1 MKILILFPFLIAII
15 FFPLTA
21 QETTGIIRPGENF
34 LNNTQE
40 ALYFLPRTSVV
51 KLFNYKTRADLDS
64 IRVDRFRDLSRV
76 CESRL
81 QYADSTIALKQN
93 EAEYWKSQLEK
104 TDAELLNQKKLNLRL
119 KDENQK
125 VKKSRVYY
133 LLGGTV
139 ASGIILIALN

>member
-1 MKILILFPFLIAII
+1 MKKLLLFIFLFTFI
-15 FFPLTA
+15 FLPLKA

-64 IRVDRFRDLSRV
+64 IRVDRFKDLSRV

-81 QYADSTIALKQN
+81 QYADSTMALKQN
-93 EAEYWKSQLEK
+93 ESNYWKSQLDK
-104 TDAELLNQKKLNLRL
+104 TDAELLNQKKLNLKL
-119 KDENQK
+119 KDENRK
-125 VKKSRVYY
+125 VKRSRVYY

-139 ASGIILIALN
+139 AGSFILIALN